1 MKTPQEI
8 ARDVVQEHL
17 SRFPGD
23 RHGNIPHPR
32 LVRLIE
38 HAIQAERDET
48 DKWRKAADRDHDE
61 LVAIAEHLPIDYGDW
76 DGPLAPL
83 VGELRSMGRALVDR
97 VNEHRMDPSVS
108 LAKAAH
114 GMMNVL
120 SGTAAPPAELHPD
133 DEAAEI
139 GGTR

>member
-8 ARDVVQEHL
+8 AREIAQVHTTV
-17 SRFPGD
+17 PGEYDGRLAD
-23 RHGNIPHPR
+23 RITT
-32 LVRLIE
+32 
-38 HAIQAERDET
+38 AIQAERDET

-139 GGTR
+139 GGTK